1 MRKTIIPIPND
12 ELSIF
17 EKKAI
22 EYILCIYCR
31 SDDGEA
37 LKHCELGTIFNFQI
51 VRLLF
56 GLNES
61 KST

>member
-17 EKKAI
+17 EKKLSNI
-22 EYILCIYCR
+22 FCVYIVDLMMVRRWNI
-31 SDDGEA
+31 A
-37 LKHCELGTIFNFQI
+37 NWAQFLIFQI